1 MIGPASVLRRRS
13 DVRYR
18 IVAPEAVV
26 IRQSVP
32 EVMVLNGVAAELL
45 ERLDAQTTVARLV
58 EALLPLYEVEP
69 AVLERDVLQF
79 LGELLESGV
88 VEEVA

>member
-18 IVAPEAVV
+18 IVTPEAVV

-58 EALLPLYEVEP
+58 EALLPLYEVDP

-79 LGELLESGV
+79 LGELLDSGV